1 MTQGLQLSMLNLTA
15 DSSVRPDS
23 AEFDMA
29 ASDQIQ
35 FDDVMGGLTQVAKSG
50 QGKDNSRQIPA
61 AVSSL
66 SGISLAMQAASANSD
81 THAPADG
88 DSAVDSP
95 ELDAGA
101 ELAASILAQI
111 ALKDKAKPTAEAQ
124 SAAEKPDVA
133 ALLADNGKPEAD
145 WKLSL
150 IATDNTDAADKP
162 AATDTDVE
170 KNTASKLQ
178 PGVSPLPADAD
189 SAETAAKLASSLLS
203 ASQQPQSASQIVDEN
218 TQAASASILTTAATK
233 MSAQADGPQA
243 ANVAP
248 ALQGQLKV
256 QSGKV
261 DSLAEPSVQADIALM
276 QQGEAGTES
285 GDLAAKLEANPKG
298 AVAQA
303 QNGKDL
309 SAMSAD
315 RGQKTAEKT
324 AGISISHDA
333 NNSPANSAD
342 NAAAAEAV
350 LAANPGQ
357 AGLLSDKAANG
368 VSGSAPGSSQQ
379 NLSERGASQQQPS
392 QQGSSQQGSSQQGS
406 SQQYSGQPGGSQQV
420 MAQQLNHEQTMQ
432 QLVSAESH
440 QPAASKGV
448 TEPSAVPRA
457 ESMFGQSLHTGMQR
471 QQTAQLEKA
480 QVKTSSEQLQQSL
493 NLLQQDA
500 ATNLRER
507 VSLMVRQNIQ
517 VAEIRLDPAGLGQ
530 MQIKIDMQQD
540 QASVQFIVQQPQAK
554 ELLEQQLPRL
564 RELLQQQ
571 GIQLTEGQVQQQSQ
585 QQERQMAQRNNQ
597 SGAQASGSAVDGADD
612 NPTGAVAVKVVHS
625 ERLVDYYA

>member
-1 MTQGLQLSMLNLTA
+1 MTQGIQLSMLNLTA

-23 AEFDMA
+23 AEPDMA

-66 SGISLAMQAASANSD
+66 SGISLAMQAASTDSD
-81 THAPADG
+81 KHAPADD

-95 ELDAGA
+95 ELDAGTA
-101 ELAASILAQI
+101 LAASILAQI
-111 ALKDKAKPTAEAQ
+111 ALKDKAKPTAEAE
-124 SAAEKPDVA
+124 SADEKTDVA
-133 ALLADNGKPEAD
+133 ALLADNGNPEAE
-145 WKLSL
+145 WELSL
-150 IATDNTDAADKP
+150 TATDNNDAADKP
-162 AATDTDVE
+162 DAADTDVE
-170 KNTASKLQ
+170 KNTASKRQ
-178 PGVSPLPADAD
+178 PGITPLPAGAD
-189 SAETAAKLASSLLS
+189 TAGTAAKLASSLLS
-203 ASQQPQSASQIVDEN
+203 AAQQPQSASQMVDEKV
-218 TQAASASILTTAATK
+218 QAASASILTTAATK
-233 MSAQADGPQA
+233 VSAQADGQDA
-243 ANVAP
+243 TNISP
-248 ALQGQLKV
+248 ALQAQLKV

-261 DSLAEPSVQADIALM
+261 DALAAPSVLADIVSVK
-276 QQGEAGTES
+276 QGEADAEAGE
-285 GDLAAKLEANPKG
+285 LAAKLEANPAG
-298 AVAQA
+298 AVAQG

-309 SAMSAD
+309 SPMSAE
-315 RGQKTAEKT
+315 RRQSAAEKA
-324 AGISISHDA
+324 AGINVRHDV
-333 NNSPANSAD
+333 NSSTANSAD
-342 NAAAAEAV
+342 NAAAAETV
-350 LAANPGQ
+350 LSANPGQ

-368 VSGSAPGSSQQ
+368 VSGSAPGTSQQ
-379 NLSERGASQQQPS
+379 NVSERGASQQQAS
-392 QQGSSQQGSSQQGS
+392 QQGSSQQGSSQHN
-406 SQQYSGQPGGSQQV
+406 SGQPGGSQQV

-432 QLVSAESH
+432 QLVSADSN
-440 QPAASKGV
+440 QPAAGKGV
-448 TEPSAVPRA
+448 TEPSAVPRP
-457 ESMFGQSLHTGMQR
+457 ESMFGQSLHTSMQR
-471 QQTAQLEKA
+471 QKTAQLEKA
-480 QVKTSSEQLQQSL
+480 HVKTSSEQLQQSL

-530 MQIKIDMQQD
+530 MQIKIDMQQE

-585 QQERQMAQRNNQ
+585 QQERQMAQRNNH
-597 SGAQASGSAVDGADD
+597 SGAQASGSAVDGGDD

>member
-66 SGISLAMQAASANSD
+66 SGISLAMQAASVDSD
-81 THAPADG
+81 THAPADN
-88 DSAVDSP
+88 AVDSP

-101 ELAASILAQI
+101 ALAASILAQI

-150 IATDNTDAADKP
+150 TATDNTDAADKP
-162 AATDTDVE
+162 DAADTDVE

-178 PGVSPLPADAD
+178 PGITPLPAGAD
-189 SAETAAKLASSLLS
+189 SAETAAKLASSLLT
-203 ASQQPQSASQIVDEN
+203 AAQQPQSAGQMVDEK
-218 TQAASASILTTAATK
+218 TSAASASILTTAATK
-233 MSAQADGPQA
+233 VSAQADGQQA

-248 ALQGQLKV
+248 ALQAQLKV
-256 QSGKV
+256 QSGKA
-261 DSLAEPSVQADIALM
+261 DALAEPAVLADIALM
-276 QQGEAGTES
+276 QQGEAGTET
-285 GDLAAKLEANPKG
+285 GEVAVKLEANPTG
-298 AVAQA
+298 AVSQA
-303 QNGKDL
+303 QNGKEL
-309 SAMSAD
+309 SPMPAE
-315 RGQKTAEKT
+315 RGQSAAEKA
-324 AGISISHDA
+324 AGISLSNDA
-333 NNSPANSAD
+333 NSSPANSAD
-342 NAAAAEAV
+342 NAAAAETL

-357 AGLLSDKAANG
+357 TGLLSDKAANG
-368 VSGSAPGSSQQ
+368 VSGSASGASQQ
-379 NLSERGASQQQPS
+379 NLSERGASQQQAS

-406 SQQYSGQPGGSQQV
+406 SQHSSGQPGGPQQV
-420 MAQQLNHEQTMQ
+420 MAQQLNHEQAMQ
-432 QLVSAESH
+432 QLVSAESN
-440 QPAASKGV
+440 QPAAGRGV

-480 QVKTSSEQLQQSL
+480 QVKTSSQQLQQSL

-597 SGAQASGSAVDGADD
+597 SGSQASSSAVDGGDD